1 MPAELELG
9 LGKKSGGNIVR
20 ERGKNRSVSNKPLPR
35 KQRVLNRGYLYSRSD
50 EDIKNPEVTLMDMD
64 SSIMFYFDEVIQPSV
79 EDNGENVKV
88 PLMYASPERWKAI
101 QRDGFMRDKKRQT
114 ITPVIVYRRTSIEK
128 DDMVPQDKLDA
139 NNPNMFYTF
148 EKKFS
153 NTNRYDNFSIQQ
165 GVLPQ
170 REYYNVTFPDYVTL
184 SYDFIIWTSYI
195 EQMNKIV
202 ERVVYSDGAYWGH
215 PEKMRFR
222 TSVDTFTD
230 ATEIGDN
237 ERLVR
242 TNFSV
247 TLKGYLLPKGNFDH
261 RSTTQK
267 FLTPKRVIFGTET
280 DVTVNNTVGSSGQFQ
295 DDLPDTISLVG
306 SPSDADLGV
315 TVTNPIIFT
324 AGTGV
329 TLSNDSV
336 EFDGGS
342 RVEQI
347 ISIGQDVATTAN
359 VTFNQVSASSLVIGD
374 NTYNSGNITG
384 SLTVSGSVTT
394 KGNMTVNGN
403 ATIAGK
409 ITAQEF
415 HTEFVS
421 ASIVFA
427 SGSTQFGD
435 TADDNHQFSGSIL
448 TSGSLSL
455 NNYSVTEISN
465 DTSLT
470 DSNALALVTENA
482 VKTYVDNQTD
492 SQQAYLRKQ
501 FVKTST
507 SISAPGT
514 ASFSAVTASA
524 PTGMTTTSENDFIF
538 FINGQYMEHDAIQ
551 IQQVSSTFRLI
562 VDNDSIGYDLESDDE
577 ILAIGKFNS

>member
-1 MPAELELG
+1 MAVELG
-9 LGKKSGGNIVR
+9 IGQKSGGNPVKT
-20 ERGKNRSVSNKPLPR
+20 RGQNRSVSNKPLSR

-64 SSIMFYFDEVIQPSV
+64 SSIMFYFDEVIKPSV
-79 EDNGENVKV
+79 EDNGENIKV
-88 PLMYASPERWKAI
+88 PIMYASPERWKAI

-139 NNPNMFYTF
+139 NNPHMFYTF

-165 GVLPQ
+165 GILPQ

-222 TSVDTFTD
+222 TAVDTFTD
-230 ATEIGDN
+230 ATEVGDS

-242 TNFSV
+242 TNFTV

-267 FLTPKRVIFGTET
+267 FLTPKRVIFGAEADSTI
-280 DVTVNNTVGSSGQFQ
+280 VNNVGTSGQFI
-295 DDLPDTISLVG
+295 DNLPDDISIPG
-306 SPSDADLGV
+306 APSTGDIGV
-315 TVTNPIIFT
+315 TVSNPIIFT
-324 AGTGV
+324 GGTGV
-329 TLSNDSV
+329 TLSNDGA

-342 RVEQI
+342 RLQQI
-347 ISIGQDVATTAN
+347 ISIGQDVATTSN

-374 NTYNSGNITG
+374 TIYDSGGITG
-384 SLTVSGSVTT
+384 SLNVSGSVTT
-394 KGNMTVNGN
+394 TGNLTVNGN
-403 ATIAGK
+403 ATIEG
-409 ITAQEF
+409 ILTAQEF
-415 HTEFVS
+415 HTELVS
-421 ASIVFA
+421 GSIIYS
-427 SGSTQFGD
+427 SGSTQFGNTSDD
-435 TADDNHQFSGSIL
+435 THQFSGSIL
-448 TSGSLSL
+448 TSGSLQL
-455 NNYSVTEISN
+455 NNYTVSEISN

-470 DSNALALVTENA
+470 DSNALALITENA
-482 VKTYVDNQTD
+482 AKTYIDNQTD
-492 SQQAYLRKQ
+492 DQQSYLRKQ
-501 FVKTST
+501 YVKTSS
-507 SISAPGT
+507 SITAPGT
-514 ASFSAVTASA
+514 ASFTAVTASA
-524 PTGMTTTSENDFIF
+524 PTGMTSTSENDFIF

-551 IQQVSSTFRLI
+551 IQQASSTFKLI
-562 VDNDSIGYDLESDDE
+562 VNNDSIGYDLETDDE